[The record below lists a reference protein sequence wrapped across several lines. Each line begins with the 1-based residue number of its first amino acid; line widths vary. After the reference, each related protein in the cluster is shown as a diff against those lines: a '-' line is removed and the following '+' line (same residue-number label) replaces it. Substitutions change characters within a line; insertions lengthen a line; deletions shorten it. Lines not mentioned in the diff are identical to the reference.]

1 MNKKNKTL
9 IAIFCYNVEKNIT
22 SVIKQ
27 ITKYNLNHNCNI
39 LFIEDCS
46 KDNTLV
52 LLKKNKIINAKI
64 ISNKINQGFGKNYK
78 FAINFAEKNHYQKI
92 IFLHGD
98 NQYPCN
104 KVDIIKKQL
113 NYFSL
118 SYGSRR
124 INIKN
129 MFNNMPLP
137 RFIANVTLTYV
148 INIFLRNNATE
159 YFSGFRGIKIN
170 SLKKINYQKLSDSW
184 IIEQQVHF
192 EFIKKGF
199 KISEIPINTI
209 YEKSHKSM
217 IPPFNY
223 VFDVINNMIKY
234 SLFK

>member
-1 MNKKNKTL
+1 
-9 IAIFCYNVEKNIT
+9 
-22 SVIKQ
+22 
-27 ITKYNLNHNCNI
+27 
-39 LFIEDCS
+39 
-46 KDNTLV
+46 
-52 LLKKNKIINAKI
+52 
-64 ISNKINQGFGKNYK
+64 
-78 FAINFAEKNHYQKI
+78 
-92 IFLHGD
+92 
-98 NQYPCN
+98 
-104 KVDIIKKQL
+104 
-113 NYFSL
+113 
-118 SYGSRR
+118 
-124 INIKN
+124 

-223 VFDVINNMIKY
+223 VFDVIKNMIKY